1 MWKILGKEAI
11 YLDIPS
17 VFAEKMCESAGDG
30 EKAEFFRKCISES
43 EISFMINGETEEC
56 SFIVTVPDSMTP
68 EEIQDAAEV
77 ALEIA
82 TAYEASFITADNVEQ
97 RYKIIITN
105 QKEPELIGLNKTE
118 GYSSG
123 QVFIPIF
130 ESLSSPGRA
139 NPKFL

>member
-1 MWKILGKEAI
+1 
-11 YLDIPS
+11 
-17 VFAEKMCESAGDG
+17 
-30 EKAEFFRKCISES
+30 
-43 EISFMINGETEEC
+43 MINGETEEC

-82 TAYEASFITADNVEQ
+82 TAYEAPFITADNVEQ

-123 QVFIPIF
+123 QVFMPIF

>member
-1 MWKILGKEAI
+1 MWKILGKQAI
-11 YLDIPS
+11 YLDIPH
-17 VFAEKMCESAGDG
+17 VFADRMCESAGED
-30 EKAEFFRKCISES
+30 EKAELFKRCIRES

-68 EEIQDAAEV
+68 EEIQDVAEV
-77 ALEIA
+77 ALRVA
-82 TAYEASFITADNVEQ
+82 TDYEAPFLTADNVEQ

-105 QKEPELIGLNKTE
+105 QEEPELIGLNKTE

-123 QVFIPIF
+123 QVFMPIF
-130 ESLSSPGRA
+130 KSLSSPGRA